1 MAAINNTQVDE
12 LLEKNTAVFSSIVLD
27 DGTAMIL
34 TLPNKE
40 KHLHWI
46 KASRKDFRNQ
56 IEKFRQGL
64 IDGLLSIDYDTTEA
78 KTLYDSMILPFED
91 YLTSQ
96 SIETIVFIQDSFLR
110 DIPMAALYE
119 KKEHKYLI

>member
-1 MAAINNTQVDE
+1 M
-12 LLEKNTAVFSSIVLD
+12 FSSIVLD

-64 IDGLLSIDYDTTEA
+64 IYGSVSITYDTTEA
-78 KTLYDSMILPFED
+78 KTLYDLMILPFED

-110 DIPMAALYE
+110 
-119 KKEHKYLI
+119 